1 MDDHTQHVQPD
12 QTPGIADNLSV
23 TQENAIDLLV
33 QGHNDRQ
40 VAEAIGVRRET
51 VCDWRNHNPTFSAE
65 LSRRRKDVRGMHS
78 DHLGHLAATAIDVL
92 ATDLATPNNY
102 LTESGRRIKQAAAV
116 QILKASGFYREDPA
130 RNAQPAAEPEP
141 PKTQPQ
147 PQTPEHD
154 PLDWFHDFPP
164 GG

>member
-1 MDDHTQHVQPD
+1 MHDHTQAD
-12 QTPGIADNLSV
+12 QTPHTPDTADHL
-23 TQENAIDLLV
+23 TIDQENAIDLLI
-33 QGHNDRQ
+33 QGQNDRQ
-40 VAEAIGVRRET
+40 VAQALSLRRQT

-78 DHLGHLAATAIDVL
+78 DHLRHLAATAIDVL

-130 RNAQPAAEPEP
+130 RNAQPAEPEP

>member
-1 MDDHTQHVQPD
+1 MDHHTQAD
-12 QTPGIADNLSV
+12 QTPDTPDHLTID
-23 TQENAIDLLV
+23 QENAIDLLI
-33 QGHNDRQ
+33 QGQNDRQ
-40 VAEAIGVRRET
+40 VAEALSLRRQT
-51 VCDWRNHNPTFSAE
+51 VCEWRNHNPTFSAE

-102 LTESGRRIKQAAAV
+102 LTESGRHIKQAAAV

-141 PKTQPQ
+141 PKAQPQ
-147 PQTPEHD
+147 PQTPEYD
-154 PLDWFHDFPP
+154 PQDLFHDVPL